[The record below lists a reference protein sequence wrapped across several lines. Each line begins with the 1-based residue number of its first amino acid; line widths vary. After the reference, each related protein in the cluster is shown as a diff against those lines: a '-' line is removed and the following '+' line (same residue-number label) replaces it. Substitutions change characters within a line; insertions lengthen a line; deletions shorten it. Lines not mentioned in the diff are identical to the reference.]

1 MLNRERDHCGTLVHL
16 WLCEMGILVFL
27 FCVLVLGQGAREAVA
42 EGEFLYVKGSN
53 VNIRSGPGTDNDI
66 VAKVNRNHKMMV
78 IARKGRWF
86 QVKLSSGDG
95 ATGWIRE
102 DLVSEAPTER
112 RQQPTRVKPPS
123 ASELSTPAGVVIA
136 LDKAPTERV
145 VEAFRVAIGAAGQSC
160 GAVTGMARKL
170 VQPEGVYY
178 VVGCDSKRRYS
189 VLVKPDGKMGT
200 KVTLCDRA
208 RRLAGVDLCASG

>member
-1 MLNRERDHCGTLVHL
+1 MLKRERDHCGTLVNL
-16 WLCEMGILVFL
+16 WLCKTGILVVL
-27 FCVLVLGQGAREAVA
+27 FCALFVGHGAREAVA
-42 EGEFLYVKGSN
+42 QGEVLYVKGSN

-66 VAKVNRNHKMMV
+66 VAKVNRNHKMVV
-78 IARKGRWF
+78 IAREGRWF

-95 ATGWIRE
+95 ATGWIRN
-102 DLVSEAPTER
+102 DLVSQAPTER
-112 RQQPTRVKPPS
+112 RRQPTRVKPPS
-123 ASELSTPAGVVIA
+123 VAELSTPAGVVIA

-145 VEAFRVAIGAAGQSC
+145 VEAFRVAIGAAGRTC
-160 GAVTGMARKL
+160 GAVTGMERRL

-178 VVGCDSKRRYS
+178 VVGCDSKKRYS